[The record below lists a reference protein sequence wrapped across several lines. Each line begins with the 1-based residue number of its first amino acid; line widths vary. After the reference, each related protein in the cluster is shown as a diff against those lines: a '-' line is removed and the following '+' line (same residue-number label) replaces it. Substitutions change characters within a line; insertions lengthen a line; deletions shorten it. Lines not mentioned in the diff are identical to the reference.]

1 MEDADVGRHTVVSWP
16 GEPPGPG
23 GLFGG
28 EPCVGAMGFLAHTDQ
43 FGQQS
48 PFRDVIEDVQVRA
61 LPMRV
66 IPHVVD
72 EISGQRFRQEGTV
85 CGVPSAQSGVQ
96 TLSLVSGPGV
106 GTPPDSGEVCRVL
119 WIGERVDHG
128 PEAQVQHGQPHV
140 EQGGAAT
147 EHEFPSVGV
156 GEWQPAP
163 GVRVQLDLHVAV
175 RDEAPGLGVQE
186 RRRGHRRTDEE
197 GGRVGGAP
205 AAEGHGSACL
215 S

>member
-1 MEDADVGRHTVVSWP
+1 MAEIKANMPEGVDYDIVYDTTQFVRASIEAVVHTLLEAVLLVV
-16 GEPPGPG
+16 
-23 GLFGG
+23 L
-28 EPCVGAMGFLAHTDQ
+28 VVVVT
-43 FGQQS
+43 
-48 PFRDVIEDVQVRA
+48 VDVQVRA

-175 RDEAPGLGVQE
+175 RQAGLLAE
-186 RRRGHRRTDEE
+186 R
-197 GGRVGGAP
+197 
-205 AAEGHGSACL
+205 
-215 S
+215 